1 MTTPQTRL
9 SRRNAL
15 RLGVG
20 AAALPLVHIRTAA
33 AAGKLSLAFWDH
45 WVPGGNA
52 VMSKQ
57 INAWAAQNKVEV
69 AVDYMGAANKLLMT
83 ATMEQ
88 MARTGHDVIALPMW
102 EVHNHA
108 AALAPVDDVMQ
119 RLIAKY
125 GPTQKVNEYL
135 ARPKDHWIAVPS
147 NSGSQNL
154 PPVAR
159 ISVLKEKAGFD
170 VQAAYPVS
178 SDYTPAADA
187 WTWDAHLAAAEACAK
202 AGMPFALGLS
212 NCGDAVTFSGA
223 LFSAFGAHL
232 VDAEG
237 NVSVRSDEVRQVL
250 EYGAR
255 LVKFLPEDVLSYDSA
270 SNNRAFIA
278 NKSALIFNPPSV
290 LAVAQRDAPKIA
302 ADCWTISAP
311 RGPKGRFVPFNPF
324 FWGIWSFSQN
334 QSAAKELLEYL
345 SDRAQVEERT
355 TAVMGY
361 DIPPFASMQDFKI
374 WQEAGPPPGVVYH
387 YPVRASD
394 HAQADVAGAP
404 APPEIAVQI
413 YNSGIMPLMLAK
425 LFTGQS
431 IPDTIA
437 WAEDQLSAFVR

>member
-1 MTTPQTRL
+1 MTTLNARL

-15 RLGVG
+15 RLGG

-33 AAGKLSLAFWDH
+33 AAGKLALAFWDH
-45 WVPGGNA
+45 WVPGGND

-69 AVDYMGAANKLLMT
+69 SVDYMGAANKLLMT

-88 MARTGHDVIALPMW
+88 QSKTGHDVIALPSW

-125 GPTQKVNEYL
+125 GPTNQVNEYL
-135 ARPKDHWIAVPS
+135 ARPGGHWIAVPS

-154 PPVAR
+154 PPVGR
-159 ISVLKEKAGFD
+159 ISMLKEKAGFD
-170 VQAAYPVS
+170 VLAAYPVS
-178 SDYTPAADA
+178 NEYTPGADA
-187 WTWDAHLAAAEACAK
+187 WTWDALLTAAEACAK

-212 NCGDAVTFSGA
+212 NSGDCVTFCGA
-223 LFSAFGAHL
+223 LFSAFGAQL
-232 VDAEG
+232 VDAKG
-237 NVSVRSDEVRQVL
+237 NVTVRSDGVRQVL
-250 EYGAR
+250 EYGQR
-255 LVKFLPEDVLSYDSA
+255 LVKFLPSDVLSYDSA
-270 SNNRAFIA
+270 SNNRALIA

-290 LAVAQRDAPKIA
+290 LAVAQRDQPQIA
-302 ADCWTISAP
+302 ADCWTFSAP
-311 RGPKGRFVPFNPF
+311 RGPKGRFVPFNPY
-324 FWGIWSFSQN
+324 FWGLWSFSRN
-334 QSAAKELLEYL
+334 QTAAKELLEYL

-355 TAVMGY
+355 TAVLGY

-374 WQEAGPPPGVVYH
+374 WEEVGPPRGMVYH

-394 HAQADVAGAP
+394 HAQPDVAGTP

-413 YNSGIMPLMLAK
+413 YNAGTMPLMLAK
-425 LFTGQS
+425 LFTGSS
-431 IPDTIA
+431 IPQTID
-437 WAEDQLSAFVR
+437 WAEEQLAGFAR